1 MKKIVKVIAISLLMV
16 FLVGC
21 DKGKDVVKTCTL
33 ENNQSASGYVLNSTY
48 KIYATGDVVKK
59 VETEEVVTSENETI
73 RNYFETQLNNSYS
86 AASSTYGG
94 YTYDVKNED
103 NKVTSKVT
111 IDYEKMDL
119 DKFIK
124 DNASI
129 KQFLNKNNKITLEGV
144 KSIYSTLG
152 ATCEE

>member
-1 MKKIVKVIAISLLMV
+1 MKKVLRVIVISILMM

-21 DKGKDVVKTCTL
+21 DSKKEVVKTCTL
-33 ENNQSASGYVLNSTY
+33 EKSVSGYSLNSTY
-48 KIYATGDVVKK
+48 KIYATGNEVKK
-59 VETEEVVTSENETI
+59 VETEEVVTSDNESV

-86 AASSTYGG
+86 TASKTYGG
-94 YTYDVKNED
+94 YTYDVTNKD

-124 DNASI
+124 DNESI
-129 KQFLNKNNKITLEGV
+129 KQFLNKKNKITLDGV

>member
-1 MKKIVKVIAISLLMV
+1 MKKVLKVIVISILMM

-21 DKGKDVVKTCTL
+21 DSKKEVVKTCTL
-33 ENNQSASGYVLNSTY
+33 EKSVSGYSLNSTY
-48 KIYATGDVVKK
+48 KIYATGNEVKK
-59 VETEEVVTSENETI
+59 VETEEVVTSDNESV
-73 RNYFETQLNNSYS
+73 RSYFETQLNNSYS
-86 AASSTYGG
+86 AASKTYGG
-94 YTYDVKNED
+94 YTYDVTNKD

-129 KQFLNKNNKITLEGV
+129 KQFLNKKNKVTLDGV